1 MIDLM
6 LFRNNW
12 HHKHYKNPQQYCTS
26 QSLTSGHVSPSSPSD
41 SQSIKARRSSWTR
54 LIPGGSNS
62 KNERKNKFH
71 KARAWR
77 RFNCNPNIIIFYFD
91 CWIFIDLINSVFIKA
106 DGNVSICHCR
116 HCIKSPLQRERLA
129 SRMGRAHSIFVPDYD
144 FSKKKNK

>member
-1 MIDLM
+1 M

-71 KARAWR
+71 NGQKIELRNGQKIELHNGQKMVKPAAQKNLGGPAWAQSR
-77 RFNCNPNIIIFYFD
+77 
-91 CWIFIDLINSVFIKA
+91 LI
-106 DGNVSICHCR
+106 
-116 HCIKSPLQRERLA
+116 L
-129 SRMGRAHSIFVPDYD
+129 
-144 FSKKKNK
+144 